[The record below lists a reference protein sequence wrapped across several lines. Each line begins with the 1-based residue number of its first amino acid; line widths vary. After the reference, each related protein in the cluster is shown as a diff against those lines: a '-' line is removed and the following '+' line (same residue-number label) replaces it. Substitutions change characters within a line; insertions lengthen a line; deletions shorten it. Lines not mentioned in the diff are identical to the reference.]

1 MLITGQSEKEK
12 QYHKKISEKNQK
24 RERLPRGIYQE
35 KRRWFFHFLFFFV
48 ILVSKNETFIYSIVQ
63 FIIKNN

>member
-35 KRRWFFHFLFFFV
+35 KRRWFFHFLFFLLF
-48 ILVSKNETFIYSIVQ
+48 LVSKNETFI
-63 FIIKNN
+63 

>member
-1 MLITGQSEKEK
+1 MRKTKFMKIMYNNEKELIDLLITGQSEKEK

-35 KRRWFFHFLFFFV
+35 KRR
-48 ILVSKNETFIYSIVQ
+48 
-63 FIIKNN
+63 